1 MFKSVLFL
9 MQVFLVKK
17 KKPERDDVPVNPL
30 VFPEND
36 KHNEDIFFWG
46 FPHFFSSRN
55 HLTTERHGFS
65 LDLLLKT
72 FSDYDFRAASGPI
85 SVLVDKSQRKP

>member
-1 MFKSVLFL
+1 

-36 KHNEDIFFWG
+36 KHNEDIFFSGVSPTFLVQEIIWPQKDMV
-46 FPHFFSSRN
+46 FP
-55 HLTTERHGFS
+55 
-65 LDLLLKT
+65 
-72 FSDYDFRAASGPI
+72 
-85 SVLVDKSQRKP
+85 